1 MTAASDESA
10 TGRCP
15 GGVGAPAEVVTVT
28 PNPAL
33 DWTLSVPGFTAGAV
47 NRVEAQSTTPAG
59 KGVNVAAA
67 LASAGH
73 RVAATG
79 WLGADNAAAFEAFFA
94 HKGIEDRFVRVAG
107 ETRIGIKI
115 NDPSAQPTTDVNF
128 PGREPSPSERA
139 ALMERALRLAGTS
152 ASGAPA
158 WFVLAGSLPPGVDPG
173 FYCELAT
180 LVAAAG
186 ARVAL
191 DTGGEPLRRA
201 LKSEPQVLKPNVRE
215 LEALVGAPLP
225 SRDAI
230 VAAARGLLKGGTE
243 LVVVSMGADGALF
256 LEDGRIVAATPPR
269 VAVRATVGAG
279 DALMA
284 GIVSARL
291 RRLDLA
297 ELARLASAF
306 ALEAV
311 TGKAAAEWLGEV
323 RIEAGD

>member
-1 MTAASDESA
+1 MTGASRTPA
-10 TGRCP
+10 TGMRP
-15 GGVGAPAEVVTVT
+15 GGTGAPVEVVTVT
-28 PNPAL
+28 PN
-33 DWTLSVPGFTAGAV
+33 
-47 NRVEAQSTTPAG
+47 PAG

-79 WLGADNAAAFEAFFA
+79 WLGADNAAAFAAFFA
-94 HKGIEDRFVRVAG
+94 ARGIEDRFVRVAG
-107 ETRIGIKI
+107 ETGQT
-115 NDPSAQPTTDVNF
+115 PPPA
-128 PGREPSPSERA
+128 ERA
-139 ALMERALRLAGTS
+139 ELMERVLGLASTAATGL
-152 ASGAPA
+152 PN

-180 LVAAAG
+180 LVTAAG

-201 LKSEPQVLKPNVRE
+201 LKSEPQVLKPNVHE
-215 LEALVGAPLP
+215 LEALVRYPLR

-243 LVVVSMGADGALF
+243 LVVVSMGADGAVF
-256 LEDGRIVAATPPR
+256 LEDGRIVSATPPR
-269 VAVRATVGAG
+269 VAVRTTVGAG
-279 DALMA
+279 DALLA

-297 ELARLASAF
+297 ELARLASSF

-311 TGKAAAEWLGEV
+311 TGRAAAEWLGEV
-323 RIEAGD
+323 MVEDVG

>member
-1 MTAASDESA
+1 MT
-10 TGRCP
+10 
-15 GGVGAPAEVVTVT
+15 GAPAEVVTVT

-47 NRVEAQSTTPAG
+47 NRVEAQHTTPAG

-67 LASAGH
+67 LAGAGH
-73 RVAATG
+73 RVAGTG

-94 HKGIEDRFVRVAG
+94 ARGIEDRFVRVGGEAG
-107 ETRIGIKI
+107 
-115 NDPSAQPTTDVNF
+115 QP
-128 PGREPSPSERA
+128 PSPAERA
-139 ALMERALRLAGTS
+139 ALMERVLGLAST
-152 ASGAPA
+152 AATGAPG

-191 DTGGEPLRRA
+191 DTSGEPLRRA
-201 LKSEPQVLKPNVRE
+201 LKSEPQVLKPNVHE
-215 LEALVGAPLP
+215 LEALVGSPLP

-230 VAAARGLLKGGTE
+230 VAAARGLLKGDTE

-256 LEDGRIVAATPPR
+256 LEDRRIVSATPPR
-269 VAVRATVGAG
+269 VAVRTTVAAG
-279 DALMA
+279 DALVA

-311 TGKAAAEWLGEV
+311 TGRAAAEWLGRVMVEDV
-323 RIEAGD
+323 G

>member
-1 MTAASDESA
+1 MTGASRTPA
-10 TGRCP
+10 TGMRP
-15 GGVGAPAEVVTVT
+15 GGTGTPVEVVTVT
-28 PNPAL
+28 PN
-33 DWTLSVPGFTAGAV
+33 
-47 NRVEAQSTTPAG
+47 PAG

-79 WLGADNAAAFEAFFA
+79 WLGADNAAAFAAFFA
-94 HKGIEDRFVRVAG
+94 ARGIEDRFVRVAG
-107 ETRIGIKI
+107 ETGQT
-115 NDPSAQPTTDVNF
+115 PPPA
-128 PGREPSPSERA
+128 ERA
-139 ALMERALRLAGTS
+139 ELMERVLGLASTAATGL
-152 ASGAPA
+152 PN

-180 LVAAAG
+180 LVTAAG

-201 LKSEPQVLKPNVRE
+201 LKSEPQVLKPNVHE
-215 LEALVGAPLP
+215 LEALVRYPLR

-243 LVVVSMGADGALF
+243 LVVVSMGADGAVF
-256 LEDGRIVAATPPR
+256 LEDGRIVSATPPR
-269 VAVRATVGAG
+269 VAVRTTVGAG
-279 DALMA
+279 DALLA

-297 ELARLASAF
+297 ELARLASSF

-311 TGKAAAEWLGEV
+311 TGRAAAEWLGEV
-323 RIEAGD
+323 MVEDVG

>member
-1 MTAASDESA
+1 MTGTSGAS
-10 TGRCP
+10 
-15 GGVGAPAEVVTVT
+15 AEVVTVT

-33 DWTLSVPGFTAGAV
+33 DWTLGG
-47 NRVEAQSTTPAG
+47 
-59 KGVNVAAA
+59 A
-67 LASAGH
+67 LAGAGH

-79 WLGADNAAAFEAFFA
+79 WLGADNATAFEAFLA
-94 HKGIEDRFVRVAG
+94 AKGIEDRFVRVAG
-107 ETRIGIKI
+107 APGQT
-115 NDPSAQPTTDVNF
+115 PSSA
-128 PGREPSPSERA
+128 ERA
-139 ALMERALRLAGTS
+139 ELMERVLRLASTS
-152 ASGAPA
+152 VTGAPV

-180 LVAAAG
+180 LVTAAG

-201 LKSEPQVLKPNVRE
+201 LKAEPHVLKPNMHE
-215 LEALVGAPLP
+215 LGVLVGSPLP

-230 VAAARGLLKGGTE
+230 VAAARSLLKGGTE
-243 LVVVSMGADGALF
+243 LVVVSMGPDGALF
-256 LEDGRIVAATPPR
+256 LEEGRIVSATPPR
-269 VAVRATVGAG
+269 VAVRTTVGAG

-297 ELARLASAF
+297 ELARLASGF

-311 TGKAAAEWLGEV
+311 TGRAVAEWMGEV
-323 RIEAGD
+323 VVAEVR

>member
-1 MTAASDESA
+1 MTGASGKSA
-10 TGRCP
+10 TSRRP
-15 GGVGAPAEVVTVT
+15 GGTGAPAEVVTVT

-33 DWTLSVPGFTAGAV
+33 DWTLSIPGFTAGAI
-47 NRVEAQSTTPAG
+47 NRVEAERTTPAG

-67 LASAGH
+67 LAGAGH

-79 WLGADNAAAFEAFFA
+79 WLGADNVAAFEAFFA
-94 HKGIEDRFVRVAG
+94 AQGIEDRFVRVAG
-107 ETRIGIKI
+107 ETRLGIKI
-115 NDPSAQPTTDVNF
+115 DDPSAQRTTDVNF
-128 PGREPSPSERA
+128 PGQEPSSAERVE
-139 ALMERALRLAGTS
+139 LMERVLGLAST
-152 ASGAPA
+152 AATGAPG

-180 LVAAAG
+180 LVTAAG

-201 LKSEPQVLKPNVRE
+201 LKSEPQVLKPNVHE
-215 LEALVGAPLP
+215 LETLVGSPLP

-230 VAAARGLLKGGTE
+230 VAAARSLLKGGTE
-243 LVVVSMGADGALF
+243 LVVVSMGEDGALF
-256 LEDGRIVAATPPR
+256 LEDGRIVSATPPR
-269 VAVRATVGAG
+269 VAVRTTVGAG
-279 DALMA
+279 DALVA

-311 TGKAAAEWLGEV
+311 TGKAAAEWLEEV
-323 RIEAGD
+323 VVENVG